1 MPPCLFSQGAEMATK
16 EENLN
21 RLRQL
26 AGLLGREADMSGSAA
41 DIAQRVSEW
50 EEELAASRED
60 IMHSDESGSD
70 QNYTDDGEPLN
81 NTDAPDDVKAVRV
94 RKCLHVM
101 GYCPE
106 TGRPVELTFRG
117 MRVLVPS
124 SLAMAM
130 IQHGTAEYA

>member
-1 MPPCLFSQGAEMATK
+1 MATK

-50 EEELAASRED
+50 EEELAAFREG
-60 IMHSDESGSD
+60 IMYGDESGAEK
-70 QNYTDDGEPLN
+70 NYTEDAGQLN
-81 NTDAPDDVKAVRV
+81 NTDDPDDVKAVRV

-124 SLAMAM
+124 PLATAM
-130 IQHGTAEYA
+130 IQHGTADHA

>member
-1 MPPCLFSQGAEMATK
+1 MATK

-21 RLRQL
+21 RLHEL

-41 DIAQRVSEW
+41 DIALRVSEW
-50 EEELAASRED
+50 EEELAASRES
-60 IMHSDESGSD
+60 IMHADESVSE
-70 QNYTDDGEPLN
+70 QNYTDDGRQLN
-81 NTDAPDDVKAVRV
+81 NTDIPDDVKAVRV

-124 SLAMAM
+124 TLATAM

>member
-1 MPPCLFSQGAEMATK
+1 MATK

-21 RLRQL
+21 RLHEL

-41 DIAQRVSEW
+41 DIALRVSEW
-50 EEELAASRED
+50 EEELAASRES
-60 IMHSDESGSD
+60 IIHADESVSE
-70 QNYTDDGEPLN
+70 QNYTDDGRQLN
-81 NTDAPDDVKAVRV
+81 NTDIPDDVKAVRV

-124 SLAMAM
+124 SLATAM

>member
-1 MPPCLFSQGAEMATK
+1 MATK

-50 EEELAASRED
+50 EEELAVSRRALCTL
-60 IMHSDESGSD
+60 MSRAD
-70 QNYTDDGEPLN
+70 QNHTDDGEQLN

-94 RKCLHVM
+94 RKCLQVM

-106 TGRPVELTFRG
+106 TGRPVELALRG

-124 SLAMAM
+124 SLATAM

>member
-1 MPPCLFSQGAEMATK
+1 
-16 EENLN
+16 

-26 AGLLGREADMSGSAA
+26 AGLLGREVDMSGSAA
-41 DIAQRVSEW
+41 DIALRVSEW
-50 EEELAASRED
+50 EEELAASREG

-70 QNYTDDGEPLN
+70 QNDTDDGEQLN
-81 NTDAPDDVKAVRV
+81 NTDSPDDVKAVRV
-94 RKCLHVM
+94 RKCLQVM

-106 TGRPVELTFRG
+106 TGRPVELALRG

-124 SLAMAM
+124 SLATAM

>member
-1 MPPCLFSQGAEMATK
+1 MATK

-50 EEELAASRED
+50 EEELAVSPEG
-60 IMHSDESGSD
+60 IMHSDESGAD
-70 QNYTDDGEPLN
+70 QNHTDDGEQLH
-81 NTDAPDDVKAVRV
+81 NTDATDDVKAVRV

-101 GYCPE
+101 GIA
-106 TGRPVELTFRG
+106 RRQA
-117 MRVLVPS
+117 VP
-124 SLAMAM
+124 LN
-130 IQHGTAEYA
+130 

>member
-1 MPPCLFSQGAEMATK
+1 MATK
-16 EENLN
+16 EETLN

-50 EEELAASRED
+50 EEELAVSPEG
-60 IMHSDESGSD
+60 IMHSDESAAD
-70 QNYTDDGEPLN
+70 QNHTDDGEQLH
-81 NTDAPDDVKAVRV
+81 NTDATEDVKAVRV

-106 TGRPVELTFRG
+106 TGRPGELTFRG
-117 MRVLVPS
+117 MRVMLPS
-124 SLAMAM
+124 PLATAM
-130 IQHGTAEYA
+130 IQHGTAEHA

>member
-1 MPPCLFSQGAEMATK
+1 MATK

-21 RLRQL
+21 RLHEL

-41 DIAQRVSEW
+41 DIALRVSEW
-50 EEELAASRED
+50 EEELAASRES
-60 IMHSDESGSD
+60 IMHADESVSE
-70 QNYTDDGEPLN
+70 QNYTDVGRQLN
-81 NTDAPDDVKAVRV
+81 NTDIPDDVKAVRV

-124 SLAMAM
+124 SLATAM

>member
-1 MPPCLFSQGAEMATK
+1 MATK

-21 RLRQL
+21 RLHEL

-41 DIAQRVSEW
+41 DIALRVSEW
-50 EEELAASRED
+50 EEELAASRER
-60 IMHSDESGSD
+60 IMHADESVSE
-70 QNYTDDGEPLN
+70 QNYTDDGRQLN
-81 NTDAPDDVKAVRV
+81 NTDIPDDVKAVRV
-94 RKCLHVM
+94 HKCLHVM

-124 SLAMAM
+124 TLATAM

>member
-1 MPPCLFSQGAEMATK
+1 MATK

-21 RLRQL
+21 RLREL

-50 EEELAASRED
+50 EEELAASREG
-60 IMHSDESGSD
+60 IMYGNERGPE
-70 QNYTDDGEPLN
+70 QNHTDDGEQLH
-81 NTDAPDDVKAVRV
+81 NTDATDDVKAVRV

-106 TGRPVELTFRG
+106 TGRPVELALRG

-124 SLAMAM
+124 SLATAM
-130 IQHGTAEYA
+130 IQHETAEHA

>member
-1 MPPCLFSQGAEMATK
+1 MATK
-16 EENLN
+16 EENQK

-26 AGLLGREADMSGSAA
+26 AGLLRREADMSGSAA

-50 EEELAASRED
+50 EEELAASREG
-60 IMHSDESGSD
+60 IMPGDESGPE
-70 QNYTDDGEPLN
+70 QNHTDDGEQLH
-81 NTDAPDDVKAVRV
+81 NTDATDDVKAVRV

-106 TGRPVELTFRG
+106 TGRPVELTYRG

-124 SLAMAM
+124 PLATAM
-130 IQHGTAEYA
+130 IQHGTAEHA

>member
-1 MPPCLFSQGAEMATK
+1 MATK

-21 RLRQL
+21 RLHEL

-41 DIAQRVSEW
+41 DIALRVSEW
-50 EEELAASRED
+50 EEELAASRES
-60 IMHSDESGSD
+60 IMHADESVSE
-70 QNYTDDGEPLN
+70 QNYTDDGRQLN
-81 NTDAPDDVKAVRV
+81 NTDIPDDVKAVRV

-124 SLAMAM
+124 SLATAM

>member
-1 MPPCLFSQGAEMATK
+1 MATK

-21 RLRQL
+21 RLHEL

-41 DIAQRVSEW
+41 DIALRVSEW
-50 EEELAASRED
+50 EEELAASRES
-60 IMHSDESGSD
+60 IMHADESVSE
-70 QNYTDDGEPLN
+70 QNYTDDGRQLN
-81 NTDAPDDVKAVRV
+81 NTDILDDVKAVRV

-124 SLAMAM
+124 SLATAM

>member
-1 MPPCLFSQGAEMATK
+1 MATK
-16 EENLN
+16 EENLK
-21 RLRQL
+21 RLREL
-26 AGLLGREADMSGSAA
+26 AGMLEREADMSGSAA

-50 EEELAASRED
+50 EEELAASPESM
-60 IMHSDESGSD
+60 MHGGESGAE
-70 QNYTDDGEPLN
+70 QNYTDDGGQLH

-106 TGRPVELTFRG
+106 TGRPVELTYLG

-124 SLAMAM
+124 SLATAM

>member
-1 MPPCLFSQGAEMATK
+1 MATK

-60 IMHSDESGSD
+60 IMH
-70 QNYTDDGEPLN
+70 
-81 NTDAPDDVKAVRV
+81 
-94 RKCLHVM
+94 
-101 GYCPE
+101 
-106 TGRPVELTFRG
+106 
-117 MRVLVPS
+117 
-124 SLAMAM
+124 
-130 IQHGTAEYA
+130 

>member
-1 MPPCLFSQGAEMATK
+1 MATK

-21 RLRQL
+21 RLHEL

-41 DIAQRVSEW
+41 DIALRVSEW
-50 EEELAASRED
+50 EEELAASRES
-60 IMHSDESGSD
+60 IMHADESVSE
-70 QNYTDDGEPLN
+70 QNYTDDGRQLN
-81 NTDAPDDVKAVRV
+81 NTDIPDDVKAVRV

-106 TGRPVELTFRG
+106 TDRPVELTLRG

-124 SLAMAM
+124 SLATAM